1 MERITETVNLLINQQ
16 FGEEKELRLNLKELR
31 QTIPQVVEVSRIVAH
46 HENKIRTALMKDSF
60 KEMGQLKG
68 NISQILQD
76 LKNN

>member
-68 NISQILQD
+68 NISQIL
-76 LKNN
+76 